1 MKKKL
6 MTFAASAALAVLTLS
21 SCATINS
28 GAALAE
34 KAPIGPKVGE
44 AQSTYFLGLWSSQGE
59 QNNIKKAAENG
70 GIKKVTQVEY
80 IDQAMLFGLII
91 KHTTRVYG
99 E

>member
-1 MKKKL
+1 MKI
-6 MTFAASAALAVLTLS
+6 AASAALVAGLLS
-21 SCATINS
+21 SCATVNS
-28 GAALAE
+28 GAALTE
-34 KAPIGPKVGE
+34 KGPIGSKVGE
-44 AQSTYFLGLWSSQGE
+44 ATSTLFLGTWTSQGE

-80 IDQAMLFGLII
+80 IDQSIFFGLII